1 MMFPFARKD
10 SFIFTRFLLFLFL
23 NCSLLVSKSVGTSDY
38 FDQISKCEQKALEM
52 GSTMADAF
60 NAPING
66 EDWNYRLYHD
76 LIVEKLGFAPWLTKG
91 REEAAGL
98 TASGK
103 VAKDLQLRGGWVDK
117 PISESPYSAINHKWI
132 YMLGDSTTRQVWA
145 SYAAPFQGNHFERNA
160 KEWTRHYVSHFI
172 LLLLIH

>member
-1 MMFPFARKD
+1 MMNSLIKMSCSFASSSRA
-10 SFIFTRFLLFLFL
+10 IALILLLL
-23 NCSLLVSKSVGTSDY
+23 SSSLILSKSINNY
-38 FDQISKCEQKALEM
+38 FDQIAKCEQKTLEI
-52 GSTMADAF
+52 GTLMADNF

-66 EDWNYRLYHD
+66 EDWNYRLYQD

-91 REEAAGL
+91 REETAGL
-98 TASGK
+98 TSSGK

-117 PISESPYSAINHKWI
+117 PISESPYAAINHKWV

-160 KEWTRHYVSHFI
+160 KEWTRHYVSA
-172 LLLLIH
+172 LLI